1 MKSSKP
7 IQDFLINGLM
17 DLNILDMQGLL
28 NYDPA
33 YAKACCEDE
42 NYKNEINPEVL
53 SKKIFESINYYLTF
67 ELTKHQSSATIQYS
81 YKHKLKLIER
91 FIPIIETFGKTDI
104 AFLKAME
111 AHPVCGCE
119 ITKSIRSIET
129 AKDLLRAK
137 ITDLYNEIEIKW
149 QQSNAD
155 DDLYGFFNK
164 IKEGKITSLEVNNY
178 IKKITD
184 NYSSKKLKAL
194 NEEFYHF
201 FSLLQESRLMEYV
214 LFENKENIP
223 FKRYLNEDK
232 LSLITES
239 DDKNLVDDNGYL
251 FPNEF
256 SGCYEFQELL
266 DDLLR
271 KASNKKINTEI
282 NPNHSNLDEDTTEKF
297 TTKAEKITDADN
309 DNYLQT
315 ELLKK
320 KMNFDRLKENLA
332 KNGFFNLE
340 MVNSLTETNKQ
351 KLVKLLIA
359 NGLPYSIAMFEY
371 LGFIKYLGKNHF
383 HKNKDRDIEISKWF
397 SADANDRSVRG
408 NINVL
413 YPSSTEDKNRYTAHL
428 HKETVK
434 NDYQSLK

>member
-17 DLNILDMQGLL
+17 DLNIIDMQGLL

-119 ITKSIRSIET
+119 ITKTIRSIET
-129 AKDLLRAK
+129 VRDLLRAK

-178 IKKITD
+178 IKNITD

-201 FSLLQESRLMEYV
+201 FSLLQESRLTEYA

-239 DDKNLVDDNGYL
+239 DDKNLVDDNGHL

-266 DDLLR
+266 EGLLINHNNISFIPEV
-271 KASNKKINTEI
+271 KMDGSEQQEENTEFMI
-282 NPNHSNLDEDTTEKF
+282 KRILNP
-297 TTKAEKITDADN
+297 
-309 DNYLQT
+309 
-315 ELLKK
+315 
-320 KMNFDRLKENLA
+320 LKEIGSHGTVILD
-332 KNGFFNLE
+332 KDSFEILVSTY
-340 MVNSLTETNKQ
+340 VNWIDRCITPNKADRFKFHGTNKE
-351 KLVKLLIA
+351 
-359 NGLPYSIAMFEY
+359 F
-371 LGFIKYLGKNHF
+371 
-383 HKNKDRDIEISKWF
+383 
-397 SADANDRSVRG
+397 
-408 NINVL
+408 
-413 YPSSTEDKNRYTAHL
+413 YTPLFKL
-428 HKETVK
+428 HKELNIKYAGIGQVLTYILQQNNKHGDVGRSIAPSTIEK
-434 NDYQSLK
+434 NIKECGKY